1 MNLKQ
6 NLPQPRFNMD
16 KKDLLLNRKRSSELS
31 TELHEVSLGK
41 KDELLALKL
50 QVMNDIAEASG
61 KLFELP
67 IERLEADPNQPR
79 KSFRNIEGLAESIKF
94 KGIIQPIIVRPRNQD
109 GKYIIIA
116 GERRFHAAKMA
127 GLSTLPCIIRDE
139 EDANILILQLL
150 ENDQRDNVS
159 PFEEAA
165 ALSKL
170 VENMGVSKAQAAAEL
185 GRDPAWISIRLG
197 LQGASQAIKDLAQD
211 GVIEDIRTLHELRK
225 LEAESP
231 VQAKNLM
238 EKIRNNQVSG
248 SYRQV
253 ISNFRVS
260 RKYQSKLTPR
270 VKKVQKIERVNDQL
284 LLHVGGKHPLQFTIS
299 DEVMNEFLA
308 EFLTELL

>member
-1 MNLKQ
+1 
-6 NLPQPRFNMD
+6 MD